1 MKVVDWLLDL
11 IYPPRCAFCR
21 RLLSGREK
29 GVCRFC
35 RPKLPYVPAD
45 GQVQHFRNV
54 DKCLSPLYYHGSV
67 KDSLHRYKFGGATAY
82 ADIYSE
88 FIVKCIDENQISCD
102 SITWVPLSRR
112 RRRKRGYD
120 QAELLARAV
129 CRLWDTEPVRLLN
142 KTVDNPAQSGIS
154 DTAARRA
161 NVLGVYEACGDAA
174 GKHVLLIDDICTTG
188 ATLSECARVLK
199 DAGTESVVCAA
210 VSKTRRTLKK

>member
-35 RPKLPYVPAD
+35 RPKLPYVPED

-112 RRRKRGYD
+112 RLRRRGYD
-120 QAELLARAV
+120 QAELLAKLIAKH
-129 CRLWDTEPVRLLN
+129 LGQSPVRLLKKQRDTPPQS
-142 KTVDNPAQSGIS
+142 KTGSVEK
-154 DTAARRA
+154 RRA
-161 NVLGVYEACGDAA
+161 NIAGAYACLRPELVQ
-174 GKHVLLIDDICTTG
+174 GKQVLLVDDIVTTG
-188 ATLSECARVLK
+188 ATLSEAARVLK
-199 DAGTESVVCAA
+199 KAGAKEVICA
-210 VSKTRRTLKK
+210 TLARNLR

>member
-11 IYPPRCAFCR
+11 IYPPRCVFCR

-112 RRRKRGYD
+112 RLRRRGYD
-120 QAELLARAV
+120 QAELLAKLIAKH
-129 CRLWDTEPVRLLN
+129 LGQSPVRLLKKLRDTPPQS
-142 KTVDNPAQSGIS
+142 KTGSVEK
-154 DTAARRA
+154 RRA
-161 NVLGVYEACGDAA
+161 NIAGAYACLRPELVQ
-174 GKHVLLIDDICTTG
+174 GKQVLLVDDIVTTG
-188 ATLSECARVLK
+188 ATLSEAARVLK
-199 DAGTESVVCAA
+199 KAGAKEVICA
-210 VSKTRRTLKK
+210 TLARSLR

>member
-112 RRRKRGYD
+112 RLRRRGYD
-120 QAELLARAV
+120 QAELLAKLIAKH
-129 CRLWDTEPVRLLN
+129 LGQSPVRLLKKQRDTPPQS
-142 KTVDNPAQSGIS
+142 KTGSVEK
-154 DTAARRA
+154 RRA
-161 NVLGVYEACGDAA
+161 NITGAYACLRPELVQ
-174 GKHVLLIDDICTTG
+174 GKQVLLVDDIVTTG
-188 ATLSECARVLK
+188 ATLSEAARVLK
-199 DAGTESVVCAA
+199 KAGAKEVICA
-210 VSKTRRTLKK
+210 TLARSLR

>member
-1 MKVVDWLLDL
+1 MKVIDWLLNL

-21 RLLSGREK
+21 RLLSGQEK

-112 RRRKRGYD
+112 RLRKRGYD
-120 QAELLARAV
+120 QAELLAKLIAKHLGQRPA
-129 CRLWDTEPVRLLN
+129 RLL
-142 KTVDNPAQSGIS
+142 KKLRDTPPQSRTGS
-154 DTAARRA
+154 AEKRRA
-161 NVLGVYEACGDAA
+161 NIAGAYACLRPALVQ
-174 GKHVLLIDDICTTG
+174 GKRILLVDDIVTTG
-188 ATLSECARVLK
+188 ATLSEAAKVLK
-199 DAGTESVVCAA
+199 KAGAKEVICV
-210 VSKTRRTLKK
+210 TLARSLR

>member
-88 FIVKCIDENQISCD
+88 FIVKCIDENHISCD

-112 RRRKRGYD
+112 RLRRRGYD
-120 QAELLARAV
+120 QAELLAKLIAKH
-129 CRLWDTEPVRLLN
+129 LGQSPVRLLKKQRDTPPQS
-142 KTVDNPAQSGIS
+142 KTGSVEK
-154 DTAARRA
+154 RRA
-161 NVLGVYEACGDAA
+161 NIAGAYACLRPELVQ
-174 GKHVLLIDDICTTG
+174 GKQVLLVDDIVTTG
-188 ATLSECARVLK
+188 ATLSEAARVLK
-199 DAGTESVVCAA
+199 KAGAKEVICA
-210 VSKTRRTLKK
+210 TLARSLR

>member
-112 RRRKRGYD
+112 RLRRRGYD
-120 QAELLARAV
+120 QAELLAKLIAKH
-129 CRLWDTEPVRLLN
+129 LGQSPVRLLKKLRHTPPQS
-142 KTVDNPAQSGIS
+142 KTGSVEK
-154 DTAARRA
+154 RRA
-161 NVLGVYEACGDAA
+161 NIAGAYACLRPELVQ
-174 GKHVLLIDDICTTG
+174 GKQVLLVDDIVTTG
-188 ATLSECARVLK
+188 ATLSEAARVLK
-199 DAGTESVVCAA
+199 KAGAKEVICA
-210 VSKTRRTLKK
+210 TLARSLR

>member
-1 MKVVDWLLDL
+1 MKVMNWLLDL

-21 RLLSGREK
+21 RLLDRQEK

-112 RRRKRGYD
+112 RLRKRGYD
-120 QAELLARAV
+120 QAELLAKLIAKHLGQR
-129 CRLWDTEPVRLLN
+129 PVRLL
-142 KTVDNPAQSGIS
+142 KKLRDTPPQSRTGS
-154 DTAARRA
+154 AEKRRA
-161 NVLGVYEACGDAA
+161 NIAGAYACLWPALVQ
-174 GKHVLLIDDICTTG
+174 GKRILLVDDIVTTG
-188 ATLSECARVLK
+188 ATLSEAAKVLK
-199 DAGTESVVCAA
+199 NAGAKEVICA
-210 VSKTRRTLKK
+210 TLARSLR

>member
-112 RRRKRGYD
+112 RLRRRGYD
-120 QAELLARAV
+120 QAELLAKLIAKH
-129 CRLWDTEPVRLLN
+129 LGQSPVRLLKKQRDTPPQS
-142 KTVDNPAQSGIS
+142 KTGSVEK
-154 DTAARRA
+154 RRA
-161 NVLGVYEACGDAA
+161 NIAGAYACLRPELVQ
-174 GKHVLLIDDICTTG
+174 GKQVLLVDDIVTTG
-188 ATLSECARVLK
+188 ATMSEAARVLK
-199 DAGTESVVCAA
+199 KAGAKEVICA
-210 VSKTRRTLKK
+210 TLARSLR

>member
-54 DKCLSPLYYHGSV
+54 GKCLSPLYYHGSV

-112 RRRKRGYD
+112 RLRRRGYD
-120 QAELLARAV
+120 QAELLAKLIAKH
-129 CRLWDTEPVRLLN
+129 LGQSPVRLLKKQRDTPPQS
-142 KTVDNPAQSGIS
+142 KTGSVEK
-154 DTAARRA
+154 RRA
-161 NVLGVYEACGDAA
+161 NIAGAYACLRPELVQ
-174 GKHVLLIDDICTTG
+174 GKQVLLVDDIVTTG
-188 ATLSECARVLK
+188 ATLSEAARVLK
-199 DAGTESVVCAA
+199 KAGAKEVICA
-210 VSKTRRTLKK
+210 TLARSLR

>member
-112 RRRKRGYD
+112 RLRRRGYD
-120 QAELLARAV
+120 QAELLAKLIAKH
-129 CRLWDTEPVRLLN
+129 LGQSPVRLLKKQRDTPPQS
-142 KTVDNPAQSGIS
+142 KTGSVEK
-154 DTAARRA
+154 RRA
-161 NVLGVYEACGDAA
+161 NIAGAYACLRPELLQ
-174 GKHVLLIDDICTTG
+174 GKQVLLVDDIVTTG
-188 ATLSECARVLK
+188 ATLSEAARVLK
-199 DAGTESVVCAA
+199 KAGAKEVICA
-210 VSKTRRTLKK
+210 TLARSLR

>member
-1 MKVVDWLLDL
+1 MKLFDWLLDL

-21 RLLSGREK
+21 RLLDRREK

-35 RPKLPYVPAD
+35 RPKLPYVPSD

-102 SITWVPLSRR
+102 SITWVPLSCRR
-112 RRRKRGYD
+112 LRKRGYD
-120 QAELLARAV
+120 QAELLAKGIGK
-129 CRLWDTEPVRLLN
+129 RLGLPPVRLLKKRRDTPPQS
-142 KTVDNPAQSGIS
+142 KTGSAEK
-154 DTAARRA
+154 RRA
-161 NVLGVYEACGDAA
+161 NIAGAYTCLRPEQVA
-174 GKHVLLIDDICTTG
+174 GKRVLLVDDIVTTG
-188 ATLSECARVLK
+188 ATLSEAAGVLK
-199 DAGTESVVCAA
+199 KAGAVEVLAA
-210 VSKTRRTLKK
+210 TVARSLR

>member
-112 RRRKRGYD
+112 RLRKRGYD
-120 QAELLARAV
+120 QAELLAKLIAKHLGQR
-129 CRLWDTEPVRLLN
+129 PVRLL
-142 KTVDNPAQSGIS
+142 KKLRDTPPQSQTGS
-154 DTAARRA
+154 GEKRRA
-161 NVLGVYEACGDAA
+161 NIAGAYACLRPELVK
-174 GKHVLLIDDICTTG
+174 GKRILLVDDIVTTG
-188 ATLSECARVLK
+188 ATLSEAAKVLK
-199 DAGTESVVCAA
+199 KAGAKEVICA
-210 VSKTRRTLKK
+210 TLARSLR

>member
-1 MKVVDWLLDL
+1 MKVLDWLLDL

-112 RRRKRGYD
+112 RLRKRGYD
-120 QAELLARAV
+120 QAELLAELIAKHLGQR
-129 CRLWDTEPVRLLN
+129 PIRLL
-142 KTVDNPAQSGIS
+142 KKLRDTPPQSQTGS
-154 DTAARRA
+154 AEKRRA
-161 NVLGVYEACGDAA
+161 NIAGAYACLHPEQVQ
-174 GKHVLLIDDICTTG
+174 GKRILLVDDIVTTG
-188 ATLSECARVLK
+188 ATLSEAAKVLK
-199 DAGTESVVCAA
+199 KAGAKEVICA
-210 VSKTRRTLKK
+210 TLARSLR

>member
-1 MKVVDWLLDL
+1 MKVMNWLLDL
-11 IYPPRCAFCR
+11 IYPPRCVFCR
-21 RLLSGREK
+21 RLLSGQEK

-112 RRRKRGYD
+112 RLRKRGYD
-120 QAELLARAV
+120 QAELLAKLIAKHLGQR
-129 CRLWDTEPVRLLN
+129 PVRLL
-142 KTVDNPAQSGIS
+142 KKLRDTPPQSQTGS
-154 DTAARRA
+154 AEKRRA
-161 NVLGVYEACGDAA
+161 NIAGAYACLRPALVQ
-174 GKHVLLIDDICTTG
+174 GKRILLVDDIVTTG
-188 ATLSECARVLK
+188 ATLSE
-199 DAGTESVVCAA
+199 AA
-210 VSKTRRTLKK
+210 KMLKKAGAKEVICATLARSMR

>member
-1 MKVVDWLLDL
+1 MKALDWLLDL

-21 RLLSGREK
+21 RLLTGGER

-54 DKCLSPLYYHGSV
+54 SKCLSPLYYHGSV
-67 KDSLHRYKFGGATAY
+67 KDSLHRYKFSGATAY

-112 RRRKRGYD
+112 RLRKRGYD
-120 QAELLARAV
+120 QAELLAEEIGK
-129 CRLWDTEPVRLLN
+129 RLGLPPVRLLKKQRDTRPQS
-142 KTVDNPAQSGIS
+142 KTGSVEK
-154 DTAARRA
+154 RRA
-161 NVLGVYEACGDAA
+161 NIADAYVCLHLEQAA
-174 GKHVLLIDDICTTG
+174 GKRILLVDDIVTTG
-188 ATLSECARVLK
+188 ATLAEAAGVLMKAGAVEVLAATVAR
-199 DAGTESVVCAA
+199 SM
-210 VSKTRRTLKK
+210 R

>member
-1 MKVVDWLLDL
+1 MKVVDWLLDM

-112 RRRKRGYD
+112 RLRRRGYD
-120 QAELLARAV
+120 QAELLAKLIAKH
-129 CRLWDTEPVRLLN
+129 LGQSPVRLLKKQRDTPPQS
-142 KTVDNPAQSGIS
+142 KTGSVEK
-154 DTAARRA
+154 RRA
-161 NVLGVYEACGDAA
+161 NIAGAYACLRPELVQ
-174 GKHVLLIDDICTTG
+174 GKQVLLVDDIVTTG
-188 ATLSECARVLK
+188 ATLSEAAWVLK
-199 DAGTESVVCAA
+199 KAGAKEVICA
-210 VSKTRRTLKK
+210 TLARNLR

>member
-54 DKCLSPLYYHGSV
+54 DKCLSPLYYHGSL

-112 RRRKRGYD
+112 RLRRRGYD
-120 QAELLARAV
+120 QAALLAKLIARQ
-129 CRLWDTEPVRLLN
+129 LGQSPVRLL
-142 KTVDNPAQSGIS
+142 KKLRDTPPQSQTGS
-154 DTAARRA
+154 AEKRRA
-161 NVLGVYEACGDAA
+161 NIAGVYACLRPELVQ
-174 GKHVLLIDDICTTG
+174 GKQVLLVDDIVTTG
-188 ATLSECARVLK
+188 ATLSEAARVLK
-199 DAGTESVVCAA
+199 RAGAKEVICV
-210 VSKTRRTLKK
+210 TLARSLR

>member
-1 MKVVDWLLDL
+1 MKVIHWLLDL

-112 RRRKRGYD
+112 RLRRRGYD
-120 QAELLARAV
+120 QAELLAKLIAKH
-129 CRLWDTEPVRLLN
+129 LGQSPVRLLKKQRDTPPQS
-142 KTVDNPAQSGIS
+142 KTGSVEK
-154 DTAARRA
+154 RRA
-161 NVLGVYEACGDAA
+161 NIAGAYACLRPELVQ
-174 GKHVLLIDDICTTG
+174 GKQVLLVDDIVTTG
-188 ATLSECARVLK
+188 ATLSEAARVLK
-199 DAGTESVVCAA
+199 KAGAKEVICA
-210 VSKTRRTLKK
+210 TLDRSLR

>member
-1 MKVVDWLLDL
+1 MKVVDWLLDM

-112 RRRKRGYD
+112 RLRRRGYD
-120 QAELLARAV
+120 QAELLAKLIAKH
-129 CRLWDTEPVRLLN
+129 LGQSPVRLLKKQRDTPPQS
-142 KTVDNPAQSGIS
+142 KTGSVEK
-154 DTAARRA
+154 RRA
-161 NVLGVYEACGDAA
+161 NIAGAYACLRPELVQ
-174 GKHVLLIDDICTTG
+174 GKQVLLVDDIVTTG
-188 ATLSECARVLK
+188 ATLSEAAWVLK
-199 DAGTESVVCAA
+199 KAGAKEVICA
-210 VSKTRRTLKK
+210 TLARSLR

>member
-21 RLLSGREK
+21 RLLDRREK

-45 GQVQHFRNV
+45 GQIQHFRNV
-54 DKCLSPLYYHGSV
+54 DKCLSPLYYHGNV

-112 RRRKRGYD
+112 RLRKRGYD
-120 QAELLARAV
+120 QAELLAELIAKHLGQR
-129 CRLWDTEPVRLLN
+129 PVRLL
-142 KTVDNPAQSGIS
+142 KKLRDTPPQSQTGS
-154 DTAARRA
+154 PEKRRA
-161 NVLGVYEACGDAA
+161 NIAGAYACLRPALVR
-174 GKHVLLIDDICTTG
+174 GKRILLVDDIVTTG
-188 ATLSECARVLK
+188 ATLSEEARVLK
-199 DAGTESVVCAA
+199 KAGAKEVICA
-210 VSKTRRTLKK
+210 TLARSLR

>member
-1 MKVVDWLLDL
+1 MKVIDWLLDL

-54 DKCLSPLYYHGSV
+54 DKCLSPLYYHGNV

-112 RRRKRGYD
+112 RLRKRGYD
-120 QAELLARAV
+120 QAELLAKLIAKHLGQR
-129 CRLWDTEPVRLLN
+129 PVRLL
-142 KTVDNPAQSGIS
+142 KKLRDTPPQSQTGS
-154 DTAARRA
+154 AEKRRA
-161 NVLGVYEACGDAA
+161 NIVGAYVCLRPERVQ
-174 GKHVLLIDDICTTG
+174 GKRILLVDDIVTTG
-188 ATLSECARVLK
+188 ATLSEAAKVLK
-199 DAGTESVVCAA
+199 KAGAKEVICA
-210 VSKTRRTLKK
+210 TLARSLR

>member
-112 RRRKRGYD
+112 RLRRRGYD
-120 QAELLARAV
+120 QAELLAKLIAKH
-129 CRLWDTEPVRLLN
+129 LGQSPVRLLKKQRDTPPQS
-142 KTVDNPAQSGIS
+142 KTGSVEK
-154 DTAARRA
+154 RRA
-161 NVLGVYEACGDAA
+161 NIAGAYACLRPELVQ
-174 GKHVLLIDDICTTG
+174 GKQVLLVDDIVTTG
-188 ATLSECARVLK
+188 ATLSEAARVLK
-199 DAGTESVVCAA
+199 KAGAKEVICA
-210 VSKTRRTLKK
+210 TLARSLR

>member
-1 MKVVDWLLDL
+1 MKVIDWLLDL

-54 DKCLSPLYYHGSV
+54 DKCLSPLYYHGNV

-112 RRRKRGYD
+112 RLRKRGYD
-120 QAELLARAV
+120 QAELLAELIAKHLGQR
-129 CRLWDTEPVRLLN
+129 PIRLL
-142 KTVDNPAQSGIS
+142 KKLRDTPPQSQTGS
-154 DTAARRA
+154 AEKRRA
-161 NVLGVYEACGDAA
+161 NIAGAYACLHPEQVQ
-174 GKHVLLIDDICTTG
+174 GKRILLVDDIVTTG
-188 ATLSECARVLK
+188 ATLSEAAKVLK
-199 DAGTESVVCAA
+199 KAGAKEVICA
-210 VSKTRRTLKK
+210 TLARSLR